1 VSEFTLNDQDANRAN
16 RREVKIMDQ
25 PVTMF
30 GPPLTGAPI
39 LAILLT
45 TSDSID
51 AEFKADWL
59 GSNGIPCIVTGTYSA
74 RIFGNLI
81 DSMKVNVL
89 VPELLIKEAEQLLEV
104 LAVGD
109 NLSLVEYGYSEE

>member
-1 VSEFTLNDQDANRAN
+1 
-16 RREVKIMDQ
+16 MDQ

-30 GPPLTGAPI
+30 GPPITGVPV
-39 LAILLT
+39 LAILFT

-59 GSNGIPCIVTGTYSA
+59 GSNGIPCIVTGSHSA
-74 RIFGNLI
+74 SIFGNMA
-81 DSMKVNVL
+81 DAAKMNVL
-89 VPELLIKEAEQLLEV
+89 VPEQLIKEAEQLLEA

-109 NLSLVEYGYSEE
+109 NLSMVEYGYSDEE